1 MSTFIDGM
9 PAEDYHAH
17 PGVGS
22 TTLKTLAKHPPAV
35 YRHHMD
41 HPEHKAAYDIGTAA
55 HSLILEDD
63 TSGLSIVNADDWRS
77 KAAREE
83 REAAYTEGTVPLLAK
98 EFAVVEAMCDA
109 VMAHPHAS
117 RLLTGHVAERSYFAE
132 IGGAEAKC
140 RADAVHEGIG
150 AVVDL
155 KTTTDADPAEFGRTA
170 YGFGYHQQVAW
181 YQDVIQAVTG
191 FAPAFYFVLVE
202 KTAPYLV
209 SVVELTPEFVDY
221 GREANARALTI
232 YQQCQESGEW
242 PGYTD
247 PALVEIP
254 RWARF
259 KEDS

>member
-1 MSTFIDGM
+1 MSTFIDDM

-35 YRHHMD
+35 YRHRMD
-41 HPEHKAAYDIGTAA
+41 HPEHKAAFDIGTAA
-55 HSLILEDD
+55 HSLILEK
-63 TSGLSIVNADDWRS
+63 SLIGLDVIVADSWRS
-77 KAAREE
+77 KGAQEARK
-83 REAAYTEGTVPLLAK
+83 AAYNAGLTPILEHELESVK
-98 EFAVVEAMCDA
+98 AMSNA

-117 RLLTGHVAERSYFAE
+117 QLLTGHVAERSYFAE
-132 IGGAEAKC
+132 IDGAGAKC
-140 RADAVHEGIG
+140 RADAMHEGIG
-150 AVVDL
+150 AGVDL
-155 KTTTDADPAEFGRTA
+155 KTTADADPAEFGRTA

-202 KTAPYLV
+202 KAAPYLV

-221 GREANARALTI
+221 GREANARALSI